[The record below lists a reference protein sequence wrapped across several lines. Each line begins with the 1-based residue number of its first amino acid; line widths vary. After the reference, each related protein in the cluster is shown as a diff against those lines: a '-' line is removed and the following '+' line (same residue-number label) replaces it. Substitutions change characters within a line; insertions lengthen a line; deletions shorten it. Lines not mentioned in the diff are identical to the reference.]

1 MLLAGRL
8 HAFVRGPGGA
18 LFQKA
23 QRPADVAA
31 EIEAEIEVDAA
42 SGGDGGGGGGGRGG
56 GWGNWTALAGRASS

>member
-31 EIEAEIEVDAA
+31 EIEAEKDDAQA
-42 SGGDGGGGGGGRGG
+42 AEKLPG
-56 GWGNWTALAGRASS
+56 AAAE

>member
-31 EIEAEIEVDAA
+31 EIEVDAA
-42 SGGDGGGGGGGRGG
+42 SGGGGGGGGGGRGG
-56 GWGNWTALAGRASS
+56 GWGNWTALAGGASS